1 MEKWHNL
8 LFDIQYILTQI
19 DVHAMQFT
27 TCDWILRLGL
37 SKKSVL
43 RCLKIKFNVILQQCH
58 YQQCCYKLSQWGL
71 PLLQLIQLDTTPSH
85 TAPPVTISRTHED

>member
-8 LFDIQYILTQI
+8 SVDIQYILTQI

-43 RCLKIKFNVILQQCH
+43 RCLKIVLNLMLFWNNVML
-58 YQQCCYKLSQWGL
+58 
-71 PLLQLIQLDTTPSH
+71 
-85 TAPPVTISRTHED
+85 